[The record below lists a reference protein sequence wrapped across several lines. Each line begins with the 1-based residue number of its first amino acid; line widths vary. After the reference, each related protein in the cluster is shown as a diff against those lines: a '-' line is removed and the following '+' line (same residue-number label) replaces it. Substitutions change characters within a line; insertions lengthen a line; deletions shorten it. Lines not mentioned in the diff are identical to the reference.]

1 MGPDLGTLATALYVT
16 TDDLLIRHP
25 EWAPERPAVGIVP
38 RLSDAELVTLAVIQ
52 ALLGYTSEA
61 RFLRW
66 AKTHLRPWFP
76 YLPTPAAL
84 LRAVSGYRE
93 AAPVT
98 VGDHVIIG
106 TNPQLG
112 VLAHSCWP
120 SARLVVRG
128 GPDGADTALLEE
140 VENGRWVA
148 ARYDRI
154 VVGSG
159 DGVFAVVAKTFRR
172 HGLAVG
178 VVSREQSL
186 SYALGRAATFVRI
199 LPDPAPTKEAA

>member
-1 MGPDLGTLATALYVT
+1 MTLSHKLFRATVHSRDVRRRYAHLYAVPPRRFPRAKHVPPGRTLHLVDIENLMGG
-16 TDDLLIRHP
+16 
-25 EWAPERPAVGIVP
+25 P
-38 RLSDAELVTLAVIQ
+38 RAGPV
-52 ALLGYTSEA
+52 
-61 RFLRW
+61 
-66 AKTHLRPWFP
+66 
-76 YLPTPAAL
+76 AL
-84 LRAVSGYRE
+84 LRAISAYRE

-106 TNPQLG
+106 TNPRLG
-112 VLAHSCWP
+112 VIAHASWP
-120 SARLVVRG
+120 SVRLVVRG
-128 GPDGADTALLEE
+128 GPDGADIALLGQ
-140 VENGRWVA
+140 VKDDRWVA

-159 DGVFAVVAKTFRR
+159 DSVFAVVAKTFRQ

-199 LPDPAPTKEAA
+199 LPDPAPTMEAA

>member
-1 MGPDLGTLATALYVT
+1 MTQTHNVLKARVHTSGRRSFRHLHCVAERRIPRAKHVPAGRSLHLVDIENLMGG
-16 TDDLLIRHP
+16 
-25 EWAPERPAVGIVP
+25 P
-38 RLSDAELVTLAVIQ
+38 RA
-52 ALLGYTSEA
+52 G
-61 RFLRW
+61 
-66 AKTHLRPWFP
+66 
-76 YLPTPAAL
+76 PAAI
-84 LRAVSGYRE
+84 LRAVSDYRE

-106 TNPQLG
+106 TNPNLG
-112 VLAHSCWP
+112 VAAHACWP
-120 SARLVVRG
+120 SVRLVVRG
-128 GPDGADTALLEE
+128 GPDGADIALLEE
-140 VENGRWVA
+140 VKNDRWVA
-148 ARYDRI
+148 SRYDRI

-186 SYALGRAATFVRI
+186 SYALARAATFVRI